1 MQVKVVD
8 PTGGDFKEADQLS
21 AGTMDQVHFAFRFG
35 MGNLITREMPFIMDE
50 PFVRYDKKRK
60 TQALKLLAKL
70 SAQKQIILFTCGNE
84 EERILTELGQMYH
97 RIEL

>member
-1 MQVKVVD
+1 
-8 PTGGDFKEADQLS
+8 
-21 AGTMDQVHFAFRFG
+21 
-35 MGNLITREMPFIMDE
+35 MDE